1 MRSPD
6 VFCPNMDCPARG
18 QSGQG
23 NIRSHGKSRPR
34 FKCLLC
40 GKTFSARAGTPF
52 FRRRTDEAA
61 ISQVVTL
68 VGHGCPIPASEAAF
82 GYQAQTVREWVDA
95 AGTHCEQ
102 IHSEQVVRPRDLMH
116 VQADEI
122 RLKTQAG
129 VLWMAMALMVTTRLW
144 LGGAVREKRDRSL
157 IERLVAIVTACA
169 SFGPLLFV
177 TDGLKTYIDVV
188 RRAFRTRQTGTG
200 GRPRLV
206 SWPDLLIAQVVKQYT
221 GRAVT
226 GTIHRL
232 VHGSVRMFL
241 TLLWRTPGCQV
252 LNTAFIE
259 RLNGSFRSRL
269 AVFGRRTGVLA
280 RRSATVERG
289 MYLVGTLYNFC
300 CVHRSLR
307 TQARQ
312 LQTPAMASGITDHVW
327 TVSEVLHYRV
337 PPAPWE
343 PPRRRGRR
351 SRALQALID
360 RWCPHHRLA

>member
-1 MRSPD
+1 MRSPNI
-6 VFCPNMDCPARG
+6 FCPNIDCPARG
-18 QSGQG
+18 QTGQG
-23 NIRSHGKSRPR
+23 NIRSHGKTRPR

-40 GKTFSARAGTPF
+40 GKTFSPRAGTPF
-52 FRRRTDEAA
+52 FRRRTGEA
-61 ISQVVTL
+61 IITQLVTL
-68 VGHGCPIPASEAAF
+68 VGHGCPIPAIEAAF

-95 AGTHCEQ
+95 AGAHCEQ
-102 IHSEQVVRPRDLMH
+102 VHAEQVVRPRDLSH

-144 LGGAVREKRDRSL
+144 LGGAVSPNRDRGL
-157 IERLVAIVTACA
+157 IERLVAMVAACA

-188 RRAFRTRQTGTG
+188 RCAFRTRQTGTG
-200 GRPRLV
+200 GRPRLLI
-206 SWPDLLIAQVVKQYT
+206 WPDLVIAQVVKQYA

-226 GTIHRL
+226 GTLHRL

-241 TLLWRTPGCQV
+241 TLLWSTPGCQV
-252 LNTAFIE
+252 LNTAYIE
-259 RLNGSFRSRL
+259 RLNGTFRSRL
-269 AVFGRRTGVLA
+269 AVFGRRTRVAA
-280 RRSATVERG
+280 RRLATVDQG

-300 CVHRSLR
+300 CVHSSLR
-307 TQARQ
+307 RADGRK
-312 LQTPAMASGITDHVW
+312 QTPAMAASITNHVW
-327 TVSEVLHYRV
+327 SVSEVLHYRV
-337 PPAPWE
+337 PPARWE

-360 RWCPHHRLA
+360 RWCQHHRLA